1 MKNLVSLFCIYM
13 MVAVAACTNTK
24 ATSSEVSHNEND
36 SSTQS
41 VILLI
46 NYAYQKAQIISCAD
60 SMILVGVGSIGVF
73 DLDSVSLSLDL
84 NSDSLSLDNVIWDKD
99 RGLVSRKLDKTD
111 IRILSNIS
119 SRLKYIEYFDNSVV
133 KDGVEFNVYLN
144 NKKKVCCYKANL
156 DHIPKEISDIISQ
169 IINIASPLYEV
180 NYGS

>member
-1 MKNLVSLFCIYM
+1 

-36 SSTQS
+36 SSSQS

-60 SMILVGVGSIGVF
+60 SMILIGVGSIGVF
-73 DLDSVSLSLDL
+73 DLDSVSLSLDLDSVSLSLDL

-144 NKKKVCCYKANL
+144 NKKKVCCYKAHL
-156 DHIPKEISDIISQ
+156 DHIPKEISGIISQ

>member
-1 MKNLVSLFCIYM
+1 

-73 DLDSVSLSLDL
+73 DLDSVPLSLDL
-84 NSDSLSLDNVIWDKD
+84 NSDSLSLSLDNVIWDKD
-99 RGLVSRKLDKTD
+99 RGLVSRKLNKTD

-119 SRLKYIEYFDNSVV
+119 SRLKCIEYFDNSVV

-144 NKKKVCCYKANL
+144 NKKKVCCYKAHL

>member
-1 MKNLVSLFCIYM
+1 MRNLVTLFFIYM
-13 MVAVAACTNTK
+13 VVAVAACTNTK

-36 SSTQS
+36 SSSQS

-144 NKKKVCCYKANL
+144 NKKKVCCYEANL

>member
-1 MKNLVSLFCIYM
+1 MRNLVLLFCIYM
-13 MVAVAACTNTK
+13 VAACTNTK
-24 ATSSEVSHNEND
+24 ATSSEVSHNESD

-60 SMILVGVGSIGVF
+60 SMILVGVGSIGIL
-73 DLDSVSLSLDL
+73 DIDSV
-84 NSDSLSLDNVIWDKD
+84 SLSLDNVIWDKD
-99 RGLVSRKLDKTD
+99 RGLVSRKLNKTD

-119 SRLKYIEYFDNSVV
+119 SRLKSIEYFDEGVV
-133 KDGVEFNVYLN
+133 KDGIEYNVYLN
-144 NKKKVCCYKANL
+144 NKKKVCCYKAHL
-156 DHIPKEISDIISQ
+156 DQIPKEITDIISK